1 MRTLASIRT
10 YVLVG
15 ALVCAPFPANVLAKT
30 DSDAAKPA
38 TQGTAQLPNGQ
49 HDFDWDMGVWKTHQ
63 RRLLH
68 PLTGSTKWVEYT
80 GTDVVRKIWD
90 GANSGIIEA
99 NGSGGHLEIFTVRL
113 YNPQAH
119 QWNISFTNSATGAF
133 SQPVIGEFK
142 NGRGEFYDQETYNGR
157 TILVRFSVSDITANS
172 CRFEQAFSAD
182 GGKSWEANFIVS
194 ETRA

>member
-157 TILVRFSVSDITANS
+157 IILVRFSVSDITANS